1 MYVCMY
7 ICIYVYIH
15 IYRRSILALLD
26 QALLRLIVETACQTG
41 GCVSLARSLVQYL
54 DAHAE
59 ADGSASGV
67 SDACSVGSATYVMVC
82 G

>member
-1 MYVCMY
+1 MY
-7 ICIYVYIH
+7 ICIYVYNIY
-15 IYRRSILALLD
+15 IYRCSILALLD

-67 SDACSVGSATYVMVC
+67 SDACSVGSASYVMVC